1 MTWKHEIQLRDLDAQ
16 QSIEVTCRRCG
27 RTYYEQAS
35 ALLKHG
41 DMEGYLYLNEVEIRL
56 ACKHHGCHGPVR
68 ITLMDNTETEGF
80 VGGLP

>member
-1 MTWKHEIQLRDLDAQ
+1 VTWKDELQLRDLDAQ
-16 QSIEVTCRRCG
+16 QSIEVTCRRCA

-35 ALLKHG
+35 ALLEQG
-41 DMEGYLYLNEVEIRL
+41 DAMRYVYLDEMEKRL
-56 ACKHHGCHGPVR
+56 ACKYRGCLGPVR

>member
-35 ALLKHG
+35 ALLKQG
-41 DMEGYLYLNEVEIRL
+41 DAMHYVYLNEMEKRL
-56 ACKHHGCHGPVR
+56 ACKYRGCHGPVR